1 MRIANDGMRHIVRKF
16 SWERRWWRWL
26 DVLLIAACIGAE
38 RGFTSSIW
46 EDVTVK
52 ISKGKGSYGRKIS
65 EADFRS
71 WLEVTID
78 IEGPQSAD
86 IVKTCYGDL
95 ILDKEF
101 AGRIYLKGLR
111 VPAHVPER

>member
-1 MRIANDGMRHIVRKF
+1 MKPTFHCWLRPQNLQKIQREKDAYARKA
-16 SWERRWWRWL
+16 
-26 DVLLIAACIGAE
+26 VTGAE